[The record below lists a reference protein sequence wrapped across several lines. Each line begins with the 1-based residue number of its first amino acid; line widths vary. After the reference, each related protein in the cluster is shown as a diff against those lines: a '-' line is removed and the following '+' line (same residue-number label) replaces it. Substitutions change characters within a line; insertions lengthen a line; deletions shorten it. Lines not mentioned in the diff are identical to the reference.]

1 MYRVLA
7 NMGELLTREKVV
19 VPAEAIAQTEVKSEA
34 RLPEM
39 R

>member
-1 MYRVLA
+1 
-7 NMGELLTREKVV
+7 MGELLNKEKVV